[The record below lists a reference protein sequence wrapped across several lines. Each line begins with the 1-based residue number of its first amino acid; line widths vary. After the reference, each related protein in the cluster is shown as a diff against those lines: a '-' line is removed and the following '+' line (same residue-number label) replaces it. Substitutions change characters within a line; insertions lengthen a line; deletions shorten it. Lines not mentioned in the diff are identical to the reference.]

1 MKVKLL
7 IFLGLV
13 LVGIHGMSASVD
25 IPAMDRWSAALD
37 EAIGA
42 HQEYVALREARIE
55 ALRQQLLQTDME
67 ASEYFR
73 LNGEMFQEY
82 KAYICD
88 SALLYLGRNLR
99 WAQRHGEQ
107 EAVDETRIRRAHL
120 MSSAGMYK
128 EASEDLEQINP
139 SGLSSRLLPDYYEN
153 YRHLYGELGAYTQ
166 DAFRRNR
173 YYGCLL
179 YTSPSPRD

>member
-88 SALLYLGRNLR
+88 SICAGR
-99 WAQRHGEQ
+99 
-107 EAVDETRIRRAHL
+107 
-120 MSSAGMYK
+120 SATVNRKQWMK
-128 EASEDLEQINP
+128 PASD
-139 SGLSSRLLPDYYEN
+139 GR
-153 YRHLYGELGAYTQ
+153 T
-166 DAFRRNR
+166 
-173 YYGCLL
+173 
-179 YTSPSPRD
+179 

>member
-1 MKVKLL
+1 M
-7 IFLGLV
+7 
-13 LVGIHGMSASVD
+13 
-25 IPAMDRWSAALD
+25 P
-37 EAIGA
+37 
-42 HQEYVALREARIE
+42 
-55 ALRQQLLQTDME
+55 
-67 ASEYFR
+67 EYFR

-88 SALLYLGRNLR
+88 SALLYLGRNLH

-139 SGLSSRLLPDYYEN
+139 SRLSSRLLPDYYES
-153 YRHLYGELGAYTQ
+153 YRHLYGELGHIRKMLPVVTAIMV
-166 DAFRRNR
+166 
-173 YYGCLL
+173 CLPL
-179 YTSPSPRD
+179 MRTH

>member
-128 EASEDLEQINP
+128 GS
-139 SGLSSRLLPDYYEN
+139 
-153 YRHLYGELGAYTQ
+153 
-166 DAFRRNR
+166 F
-173 YYGCLL
+173 
-179 YTSPSPRD
+179 

>member
-42 HQEYVALREARIE
+42 HQEYVAVREARIE

-82 KAYICD
+82 KHIYAIQPFFIWAAICAGR
-88 SALLYLGRNLR
+88 SATVNRKQWMKPASDGR
-99 WAQRHGEQ
+99 
-107 EAVDETRIRRAHL
+107 T
-120 MSSAGMYK
+120 
-128 EASEDLEQINP
+128 
-139 SGLSSRLLPDYYEN
+139 
-153 YRHLYGELGAYTQ
+153 
-166 DAFRRNR
+166 
-173 YYGCLL
+173 
-179 YTSPSPRD
+179 

>member
-1 MKVKLL
+1 
-7 IFLGLV
+7 
-13 LVGIHGMSASVD
+13 
-25 IPAMDRWSAALD
+25 MDGWPAALD

-42 HQEYVALREARIE
+42 HQEYVAVREARIE
-55 ALRQQLLQTDME
+55 ALRQQLSQTDTE
-67 ASEYFR
+67 TPEYFR

-107 EAVDETRIRRAHL
+107 EAADETRIRRAHL

-128 EASEDLEQINP
+128 EALRIW
-139 SGLSSRLLPDYYEN
+139 
-153 YRHLYGELGAYTQ
+153 
-166 DAFRRNR
+166 NR
-173 YYGCLL
+173 
-179 YTSPSPRD
+179 

>member
-55 ALRQQLLQTDME
+55 AL
-67 ASEYFR
+67 
-73 LNGEMFQEY
+73 
-82 KAYICD
+82 
-88 SALLYLGRNLR
+88 
-99 WAQRHGEQ
+99 
-107 EAVDETRIRRAHL
+107 
-120 MSSAGMYK
+120 
-128 EASEDLEQINP
+128 
-139 SGLSSRLLPDYYEN
+139 
-153 YRHLYGELGAYTQ
+153 
-166 DAFRRNR
+166 
-173 YYGCLL
+173 
-179 YTSPSPRD
+179 